1 MSFHKTTLSA
11 LSLMLLANPL
21 FAEESFQRPLQVAQ
35 VENSVQ
41 LGQALRLGIAPGQEK
56 ETIVAFESSDII
68 QYTAFK
74 LSNPLRLV
82 LDIPNMSPV
91 ELNTLD
97 VKQGVVDSV
106 RPVYFNVQ
114 KILRL
119 EIILSAAADYDIE
132 KPDGK
137 NLLIK
142 IQASTKEKTATAQIP
157 AESAQTAT
165 VSADTINP
173 VQETQPASS
182 EVTTPVLLSMGN
194 TPANGTAKTVTG
206 DKTAKDTS
214 KIATADE
221 TNVED
226 PCDALL
232 KGDKEKISLDFQGAS
247 LGNLFR
253 LFSDVSGFNLIV
265 APDVNG
271 TVNIRVNDVPW
282 NMAFDLVLRNNG
294 LGRECFGN
302 NTIRVA
308 TFGTL
313 AAEEATRN
321 EAGRNKNA
329 ADIAKRLSQE
339 VTTEVV
345 RINYANL
352 TDMVANLN
360 LLIENLYSQRNPE
373 RASVAVDA
381 RTNTLILTDIPP
393 HIEEMLKMIKV
404 LDVATPQVMIEAR
417 IVEVTKGYAEQLGVQ
432 WGFTG
437 AVGQS
442 SGGRPRLLIA
452 PPQNVTASNSVG
464 ATAGTE
470 LANNGGGFL
479 VDLLPTGTTA
489 GNFGGINLLVG
500 NIFSGLNL
508 DLQLKAL
515 ETQSKGRV
523 LASPKVTTADNREA
537 SIASGSRIPF
547 QTTSNNGGTNVQ
559 FIEAQLS
566 LTVTPHITQDNFVY
580 MNILA
585 TRNAPDFS
593 NTVNGNPVVNTREA
607 RTEVLVANGDTTV
620 LGGVYENTTNDSE
633 EAVPF
638 FARIPYVGWFF
649 RNKTVSE
656 SISELLIFITPTVV
670 KKY

>member
-41 LGQALRLGIAPGQEK
+41 LGQALRLEIAPGQEK
-56 ETIVAFESSDII
+56 ETIVAFESTDII

-82 LDIPNMSPV
+82 LDIPNISPV
-91 ELNTLD
+91 ELNALD
-97 VKQGVVDSV
+97 IKQGVVESV
-106 RPVYFNVQ
+106 RPVYFSEQ

-119 EIILSAAADYDIE
+119 EVIFSAAADYDIE

-137 NLLIK
+137 NLRIK
-142 IQASTKEKTATAQIP
+142 IQAAAKEKTATAQIP
-157 AESAQTAT
+157 AETVQTAS
-165 VSADTINP
+165 VSATAVNV
-173 VQETQPASS
+173 VQEIQPASP
-182 EVTTPVLLSMGN
+182 EVTNPVMQDMGKTPI
-194 TPANGTAKTVTG
+194 
-206 DKTAKDTS
+206 KDTS
-214 KIATADE
+214 GIATADE

-247 LGNLFR
+247 LDNLFR
-253 LFSDVSGFNLIV
+253 LFADVSGFNLVV
-265 APDVNG
+265 APNVNG
-271 TVNIRVNDVPW
+271 TVNIRVNNVPW

-308 TFGTL
+308 TFATL

-329 ADIAKRLSQE
+329 ADLSKRLSQE

-352 TDMVANLN
+352 DDMVRNLN
-360 LLIENLYSQRNPE
+360 LLISNLYSQANPE

-404 LDVATPQVMIEAR
+404 LDVATQQVMIEAR

-437 AVGQS
+437 AVGPQ
-442 SGGRPRLLIA
+442 GVGRPKLLIA
-452 PPQNVTASNSVG
+452 PPQNVTASNSAG
-464 ATAGTE
+464 AAAGTQ

-537 SIASGSRIPF
+537 SISSGSRIPF
-547 QTTSNNGGTNVQ
+547 QTTSNNGGTNIE
-559 FIEAQLS
+559 FIEAELS

-580 MNILA
+580 MNILT
-585 TRNAPDFS
+585 TRDAPDFS
-593 NTVNGNPVVNTREA
+593 NTVNGQPVVNTREA

-638 FARIPYVGWFF
+638 FSRIPYVGWFF
-649 RNKTVSE
+649 RNKSVSE
-656 SISELLIFITPTVV
+656 TISELLIFITPTVV
-670 KKY
+670 NKY